1 MLYKGGL
8 KFGSL
13 DVDCNP
19 CIVKGE
25 YFMKDNVLIVSKG
38 IVVFKDI
45 HDIVI
50 VTNDKV
56 LRVPITAIDYMIQSK
71 KEFSVV
77 ML

>member
-13 DVDCNP
+13 DIDCNP

-25 YFMKDNVLIVSKG
+25 YFVKDNVLMVSKG
-38 IVVFKDI
+38 IVIFKDI
-45 HDIVI
+45 TDIVI
-50 VTNDKV
+50 VTSDRV
-56 LRVPITAIDYMIQSK
+56 LRVPITALDYIVQSR

-77 ML
+77 RL